1 MRIYEPLE
9 KIARI
14 LNIDHIVEKTTKDGW
29 EVEKWHSGK
38 MVQTLYRNED
48 KAGWVKGTSSIQ
60 GALFH
65 AKTFEFAVP
74 FTVIPTVLA
83 SARVGNGIGYGTTT
97 WPSARDV
104 NLHITGSQ
112 AMSSSAPV
120 RDISIIAI
128 GKWK

>member
-1 MRIYEPLE
+1 MRLYDILD

-14 LNIDHIVEKTTKDGW
+14 LNMDHVVEKTTKNGW
-29 EVEKWHSGK
+29 TIEKWHSGK

-65 AKTFEFAVP
+65 AKTFEFAAH
-74 FTVIPTVLA
+74 FTDIPVVLA

-97 WPSARDV
+97 WPSARNV
-104 NLHITGSQ
+104 NIHITGSQ
-112 AMSSSAPV
+112 AMGSGVVV
-120 RDISIIAI
+120 RDVSIMAI

>member
-1 MRIYEPLE
+1 MRLYEILE
-9 KIARI
+9 RI
-14 LNIDHIVEKTTKDGW
+14 IKRLGIDWVIERNVQDGW
-29 EVEKWHSGK
+29 TVEKWHSGK

-48 KAGWVKGTSSIQ
+48 NAGWVKGTSTIQ

-65 AKTFEFAVP
+65 AKTFKFVVP
-74 FTVIPTVLA
+74 FTGIPTVLA

>member
-1 MRIYEPLE
+1 MRLYDVLEPM
-9 KIARI
+9 ANM

-48 KAGWVKGTSSIQ
+48 NTGWTNAPSTVQ
-60 GALFH
+60 GAIFN
-65 AKTFEFAVP
+65 AKTFKFAVP
-74 FTVIPTVLA
+74 FTGIPTVLA

-112 AMSSSAPV
+112 AMGSGVVV
-120 RDISIIAI
+120 RDVSIMAI

>member
-1 MRIYEPLE
+1 MRLYTILE
-9 KIARI
+9 KII
-14 LNIDHIVEKTTKDGW
+14 SKLGIDWVIESSSIDGW

-38 MVQTLYRNED
+38 MVQTLYRNAD
-48 KAGWVKGTSSIQ
+48 NAGWVKGTSTIQ

-65 AKTFEFAVP
+65 AKKFEFAVP

>member
-1 MRIYEPLE
+1 MRLYEILD
-9 KIARI
+9 KII
-14 LNIDHIVEKTTKDGW
+14 NKLGIDWIVESSKQDGW
-29 EVEKWHSGK
+29 TVEKWHSGK

-48 KAGWVKGTSSIQ
+48 NAGWTNAPSTVQ
-60 GALFH
+60 GAIFN
-65 AKTFEFAVP
+65 AKTFKFAVP
-74 FTVIPTVLA
+74 FTSVTAVVG

-97 WPSARDV
+97 WPGLDSV